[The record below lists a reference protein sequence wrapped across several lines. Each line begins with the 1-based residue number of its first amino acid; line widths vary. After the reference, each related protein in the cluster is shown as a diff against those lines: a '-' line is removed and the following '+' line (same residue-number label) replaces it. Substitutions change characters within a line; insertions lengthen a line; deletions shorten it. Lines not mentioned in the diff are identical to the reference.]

1 MGSTFR
7 HNRLRQW
14 LIPTAAF
21 GFAALLSLSVTSS
34 ADRMVAASFA
44 SVIEKSL
51 ATQPLHVASHD
62 ATMAKQV
69 SGSEDFWLSAKSGDR
84 NVQLTRLGP
93 NVGDTLA
100 LRLRGREVS
109 LQVIAVEPLLPGV
122 TRLDT
127 RQAPGQRLLITA
139 RDGDNSKAQP
149 MSFIVRVAPRDGA
162 REL

>member
-7 HNRLRQW
+7 HRRLRQW

-21 GFAALLSLSVTSS
+21 GFAALLSLSISSS

-51 ATQPLHVASHD
+51 ATQPLRVASNSGL
-62 ATMAKQV
+62 AAKQV
-69 SGSEDFWLSAKSGDR
+69 SGSEDYWLSAKPGDR
-84 NVQLTRLGP
+84 NVQLARLGP
-93 NVGDTLA
+93 DVGDTIA
-100 LRLRGREVS
+100 LRLRGRDVA

-127 RQAPGQRLLITA
+127 RQTPGRRLRITA
-139 RDGDNSKAQP
+139 RDGENSQAQP
-149 MSFIVRVAPRDGA
+149 VSFIVRVAPRNSA